1 MDDLFRISGTDLVI
15 LLPMEVD
22 HYNTEKV
29 RKQAD
34 LLMQK
39 NNIKRIVFDFR
50 KTVFMDSSGIGM
62 ILGRYK
68 NLQFMGGTVM
78 AVGVNERIRRILV
91 MSGVSKVLEICEDVP
106 QKWET
111 V

>member
-1 MDDLFRISGTDLVI
+1 MERERGVKMDDLFRISGTDLVI

-39 NNIKRIVFDFR
+39 NNIKRIAN
-50 KTVFMDSSGIGM
+50 TC
-62 ILGRYK
+62 L
-68 NLQFMGGTVM
+68 
-78 AVGVNERIRRILV
+78 
-91 MSGVSKVLEICEDVP
+91 
-106 QKWET
+106 
-111 V
+111 